1 MDLDLSGKRARK
13 LIDDYKLTDDE
24 IQQIVASAR
33 INLATFDPEY
43 KTNVTQIAQELQK
56 SRPTVYGWADRAIVA
71 TIDSLRNIRTGRP
84 PKQSQRAAGAARG
97 RGRKGRNGLGPR
109 RPALV
114 EAGQPGSDG
123 VAIAETKEETSV

>member
-56 SRPTVYGWADRAIVA
+56 SRPTVYGWADRAIIA

-84 PKQSQRAAGAARG
+84 PKQSQRVAGSTRTRG
-97 RGRKGRNGLGPR
+97 RRGRSGSGQRHTAVLAATIQEPAGNGI
-109 RPALV
+109 V
-114 EAGQPGSDG
+114 E
-123 VAIAETKEETSV
+123 IKEDTVL

>member
-1 MDLDLSGKRARK
+1 MELDLSGKRARK
-13 LIDDYKLTDDE
+13 LIEDYKLTAEE

-56 SRPTVYGWADRAIVA
+56 SRPTIYGWADRAITA

-84 PKQSQRAAGAARG
+84 PKQAVHNDN
-97 RGRKGRNGLGPR
+97 NGVR
-109 RPALV
+109 RTKRPADRRRRQRLI
-114 EAGQPGSDG
+114 APAADG
-123 VAIAETKEETSV
+123 ELRASADD